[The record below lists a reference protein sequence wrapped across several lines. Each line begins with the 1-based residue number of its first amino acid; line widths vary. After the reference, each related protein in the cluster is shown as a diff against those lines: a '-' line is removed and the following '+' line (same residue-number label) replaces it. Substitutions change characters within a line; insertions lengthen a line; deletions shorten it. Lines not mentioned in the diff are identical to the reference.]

1 MTDTQRAINAKK
13 ARWYVASTLYMFAER
28 YGWDKLDHD
37 EKALARLAE
46 FKQTNPR
53 YMDLYD

>member
-1 MTDTQRAINAKK
+1 MTDTQRAI
-13 ARWYVASTLYMFAER
+13 VASTLYMFAER

-46 FKQTNPR
+46 LKQTNPR

>member
-1 MTDTQRAINAKK
+1 MTDTQRAI
-13 ARWYVASTLYMFAER
+13 VASILYMFAER

-37 EKALARLAE
+37 EKALARLAK

>member
-1 MTDTQRAINAKK
+1 MTDTQRAI
-13 ARWYVASTLYMFAER
+13 VASTLYMFAQR
-28 YGWDKLDHD
+28 YGWDKLDND
-37 EKALARLAE
+37 EKALARQAE